1 MTTDREELRALVEV
15 LRTVSRHSPN
25 VRYSSSTIPAA
36 LDRASRYLN
45 RPAFGEPAPSPA
57 DPQYVVEAGWLALDV
72 GRHTCAGG
80 TPESGYAHEPS
91 CGLEPLERVEVL
103 APLLVPEAEERGRE
117 EVRAALR
124 DLIAQREA
132 LRDER
137 TAAALRYVEA
147 HNLPPAASEMRWAA
161 TLDEQAS
168 TLRVLLGQVTPA

>member
-1 MTTDREELRALVEV
+1 MTAPRRRFADLLVSDEHLDAGRRVVEQHAEQDRLDPGRPL
-15 LRTVSRHSPN
+15 L
-25 VRYSSSTIPAA
+25 STIVA
-36 LDRASRYLN
+36 
-45 RPAFGEPAPSPA
+45 G
-57 DPQYVVEAGWLALDV
+57 VVA
-72 GRHTCAGG
+72 
-80 TPESGYAHEPS
+80 
-91 CGLEPLERVEVL
+91 
-103 APLLVPEAEERGRE
+103 EAEERGRE